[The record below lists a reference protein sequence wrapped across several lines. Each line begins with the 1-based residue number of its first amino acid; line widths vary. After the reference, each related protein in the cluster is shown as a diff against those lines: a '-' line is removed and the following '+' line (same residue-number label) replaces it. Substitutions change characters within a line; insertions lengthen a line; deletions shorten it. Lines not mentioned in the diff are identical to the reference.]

1 MSKFEDFDPMLDVP
15 ETTEHL
21 ETIEV
26 NGKSLVKYGNW
37 WVNNNND
44 IAIIGDCG
52 SIETTNGN
60 IKHK

>member
-1 MSKFEDFDPMLDVP
+1 MLDIS

-60 IKHK
+60 IKQ